1 MIEEKPWFESK
12 TIWGSLIA
20 VAAALASALGISID
34 GATQA
39 ELTNI
44 IVQFAAAGGALMAI
58 YGRLSATH
66 IIS

>member
-39 ELTNI
+39 ELADI

-66 IIS
+66 VIS